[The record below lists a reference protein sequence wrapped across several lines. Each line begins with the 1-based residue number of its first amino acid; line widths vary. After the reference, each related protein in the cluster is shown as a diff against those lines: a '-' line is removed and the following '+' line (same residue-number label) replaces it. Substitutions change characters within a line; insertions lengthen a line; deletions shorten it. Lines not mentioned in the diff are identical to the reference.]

1 MNYRKKKLKI
11 IEVMPLLK
19 EEYSCSPSIQKI
31 GNASTETDLFCVL
44 GIRDKLSVKTG
55 RIQYFLH
62 PSSES

>member
-1 MNYRKKKLKI
+1 
-11 IEVMPLLK
+11 MPLLK